1 VQKRPPH
8 NLNKKKS
15 AVRCPAT
22 LKTATFSVKD
32 SAKTLSNM
40 SLRAKAVSTAK
51 IENIFPTNKHSAGY
65 CGQKSALFFVF
76 IRCERSGLCF
86 VSIIRPF
93 GSGEPQPPDAEAR
106 TSCLVTAG
114 YGPLL
119 NHSILTLFSY
129 L

>member
-1 VQKRPPH
+1 
-8 NLNKKKS
+8 
-15 AVRCPAT
+15 
-22 LKTATFSVKD
+22 
-32 SAKTLSNM
+32 M

>member
-1 VQKRPPH
+1 
-8 NLNKKKS
+8 
-15 AVRCPAT
+15 
-22 LKTATFSVKD
+22 
-32 SAKTLSNM
+32 M

-51 IENIFPTNKHSAGY
+51 NIFPTNKHSAGY

-76 IRCERSGLCF
+76 IRCGRSGLCF
-86 VSIIRPF
+86 VSIIRSL

-106 TSCLVTAG
+106 TSCLATAG